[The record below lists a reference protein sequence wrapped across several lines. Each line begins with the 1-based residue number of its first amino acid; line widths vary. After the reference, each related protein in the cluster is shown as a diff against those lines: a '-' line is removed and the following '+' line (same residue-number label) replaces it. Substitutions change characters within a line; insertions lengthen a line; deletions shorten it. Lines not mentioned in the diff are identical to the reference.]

1 MAENNRG
8 RAPLPVGEHCCRGPG
23 GAGSLAPREG
33 DGTMRNITGK
43 QAVYRGTG
51 ASGGKVCGTLRFFR
65 RPAAGRGSAPA
76 RTVSPAAELSRLRQ
90 AMAAAREQIAALH
103 RMALSDIGRQE
114 AEIFEIHAMMQE
126 DEDFGETV
134 AGGIAAGKSAE
145 DAIEAAVQV
154 YTRMLR
160 ELDDPYLSARAAD
173 IRDIADRLL
182 RILSGEAQEDDAS
195 ESGSFILVAED
206 LSPSQTV
213 LLDKSRILGFVTFGG
228 SSNSHTSILARAMG
242 IPALVGVGQVSGEA
256 EGQTALLDAD
266 AGVLTVCPGQDELE
280 AFRREQARENDAARR
295 LEQSRRALIG
305 RPSVTAGGHRML
317 IYANI
322 GEGAEVARALADGAD
337 GVGLLRSEF
346 LYLSLSDYPGE
357 EVLFDAY
364 RQIVSGMQGK
374 KVVIRTLDI
383 GADKQIPYFD
393 LPREENPALGF
404 RAVRLCLA
412 REPVFKTQLR
422 AILRAS
428 AFGNA
433 AVMIPMIVS
442 ADEVRRCRRLFDECK
457 AELICQGVDFDA
469 RMEFGIMVETPAAAV
484 MSDEISAE
492 VDFFSVGTN
501 DLAQYTLAADRQNP
515 LLTDLCARNTEPVL
529 RLIDQAA
536 RAIHGRGGWIGICGE
551 MAADPRLTQRFAD
564 MGIDELSVSV
574 PHLLAVREQV
584 LRCR

>member
-1 MAENNRG
+1 M
-8 RAPLPVGEHCCRGPG
+8 
-23 GAGSLAPREG
+23 
-33 DGTMRNITGK
+33 
-43 QAVYRGTG
+43 
-51 ASGGKVCGTLRFFR
+51 
-65 RPAAGRGSAPA
+65 
-76 RTVSPAAELSRLRQ
+76 
-90 AMAAAREQIAALH
+90 
-103 RMALSDIGRQE
+103 
-114 AEIFEIHAMMQE
+114 
-126 DEDFGETV
+126 
-134 AGGIAAGKSAE
+134 
-145 DAIEAAVQV
+145 
-154 YTRMLR
+154 
-160 ELDDPYLSARAAD
+160 ARAAD